1 MVMAVVDAGS
11 SSSSSS
17 SSFQVVICLE
27 VVATLLVVETLLFFF
42 FLGVTHLTVVTSGS
56 VIILSGEVNHPLSC
70 FLTSL
75 LEKYTSLF
83 KKFFTKLNFKK
94 ENDKKY
100 NKSYLLAIRDIFTD
114 IILQDDQCILNDM
127 SQSISMTLHI
137 ECHGSLL
144 HHTLY

>member
-17 SSFQVVICLE
+17 SSFEVVICLE
-27 VVATLLVVETLLFFF
+27 VVTTLLVVETLLFFF
-42 FLGVTHLTVVTSGS
+42 FLGVTRLTVVTSGS
-56 VIILSGEVNHPLSC
+56 IIILSGEVNHPLSC

-94 ENDKKY
+94 ENDKNITKLTY
-100 NKSYLLAIRDIFTD
+100 WQLGISSQISSFK
-114 IILQDDQCILNDM
+114 IINV
-127 SQSISMTLHI
+127 S
-137 ECHGSLL
+137 
-144 HHTLY
+144 